1 MDCDRAGSPSVP
13 AVRVPRSVELPRN
26 VPKEKAMTQ
35 PDLDSIRPI
44 ETASPTDFSA
54 NDAGQVP
61 AAPRQTAT
69 AKAPTRTAAAHADLA
84 AAVSAANSNLA
95 AYNRVVDFK
104 VDSGSGLSI
113 AFIRNAQTGEVLQQI
128 PSTDMVKLAQM
139 LRDWSPGKN
148 LILDL
153 TA

>member
-1 MDCDRAGSPSVP
+1 
-13 AVRVPRSVELPRN
+13 
-26 VPKEKAMTQ
+26 MTQ

-61 AAPRQTAT
+61 AAPRQTAA
-69 AKAPTRTAAAHADLA
+69 AKAPARTAPAHADLA

-95 AYNRVVDFK
+95 AYNRVMDFT
-104 VDSGSGLSI
+104 VDSGTGMSI

>member
-1 MDCDRAGSPSVP
+1 
-13 AVRVPRSVELPRN
+13 LPRN

-35 PDLDSIRPI
+35 PELDSIRPI

-54 NDAGQVP
+54 NDSGQVP

-69 AKAPTRTAAAHADLA
+69 AKAPARTAPAHADLA

-95 AYNRVVDFK
+95 AYNRVMDFK
-104 VDSGSGLSI
+104 VDSGTGMSI
-113 AFIRNAQTGEVLQQI
+113 AVIRNAQTGEVLQQI